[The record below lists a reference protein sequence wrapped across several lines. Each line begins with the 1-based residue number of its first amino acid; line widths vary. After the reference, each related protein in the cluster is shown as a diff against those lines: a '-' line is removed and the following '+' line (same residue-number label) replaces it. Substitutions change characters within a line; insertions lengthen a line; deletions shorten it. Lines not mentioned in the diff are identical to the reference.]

1 MCVLFLCSLLRM
13 VDAPCLHEYDAL
25 RGDAAASNF
34 LRFRAESDAG
44 NWDAACLG
52 PLCHDGVVGGAMN

>member
-1 MCVLFLCSLLRM
+1 M
-13 VDAPCLHEYDAL
+13 VDTPCLHEYDAL
-25 RGDAAASNF
+25 RGDAAASDF

-52 PLCHDGVVGGAMN
+52 PLCRKGVVRGAMN